1 MDDKSGKP
9 LPSGGVEQKKDVKP
23 VSVPATASKEQNA
36 TGSAQEEAMK
46 KMLAQMV
53 NDDPASVAE
62 IIHMWLNEDKNRNG

>member
-1 MDDKSGKP
+1 MQ
-9 LPSGGVEQKKDVKP
+9 L
-23 VSVPATASKEQNA
+23 
-36 TGSAQEEAMK
+36 GSAQEEAMK